1 MRTFINSNLVLW
13 SASCHHAEGA
23 SFEER
28 FKVTT
33 YPFLA
38 LLLCHPGRRAGTVSS
53 NSLGSSSSGGGS
65 RTGRQSVSAEVVGRM
80 EGRGVLTPE
89 PVMNW
94 LTSTMLSFQNHLD
107 DMRRQREQTQRDTEL
122 RAEQERNFQE
132 ALEADQRRQRE
143 AAEAREREEE
153 AARLEAQRQAEREEE
168 ERRALEEA
176 KAALC
181 RKRDAI
187 GEEPPAGPGVTR
199 LRFQFPNGQKVTRRF
214 QQDETVGSVKTFLEV
229 HCADNDFALQ
239 TLGISSSHPKRDY
252 DNDSETLVE
261 CGLHP
266 QAALFVR
273 DLDA

>member
-1 MRTFINSNLVLW
+1 MVTIDVSQVWRNGPET
-13 SASCHHAEGA
+13 
-23 SFEER
+23 SFSS
-28 FKVTT
+28 
-33 YPFLA
+33 LA
-38 LLLCHPGRRAGTVSS
+38 MKGRRAD
-53 NSLGSSSSGGGS
+53 
-65 RTGRQSVSAEVVGRM
+65 GRQRRAHAGAGDELADEHDALLPESPRRYAKAKVRVFGFCVARFRSIGPSPFQTSDGR
-80 EGRGVLTPE
+80 RR
-89 PVMNW
+89 
-94 LTSTMLSFQNHLD
+94 LSCCFPQCS
-107 DMRRQREQTQRDTEL
+107 REQTQRDTEL

-176 KAALC
+176 KAALR